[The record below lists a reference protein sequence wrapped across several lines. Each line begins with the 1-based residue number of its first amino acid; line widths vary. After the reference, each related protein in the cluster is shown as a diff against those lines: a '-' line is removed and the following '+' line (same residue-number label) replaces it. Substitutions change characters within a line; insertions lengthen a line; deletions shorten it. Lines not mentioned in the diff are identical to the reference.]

1 MKKLLLI
8 LAFVFIG
15 CTAEELPQ
23 QTLEQ
28 PCECVVDANRYVSFD
43 EGNTWE
49 FHSVDERDGQ
59 LFDCDY
65 YMNVGWFEG
74 QIMYRIIIECEE

>member
-1 MKKLLLI
+1 MKKILLI
-8 LAFVFIG
+8 FAFALIG
-15 CTAEELPQ
+15 CTADEMEVQSIEE
-23 QTLEQ
+23 

-43 EGNTWE
+43 EGITWQ
-49 FHSVDERDGQ
+49 FHSVDERDGK

-74 QIMYRIIIECEE
+74 QTMYKIVIECE